1 MSADG
6 QTPTHAQ
13 SSSSRRRSG
22 RHLCLVALRLLLAVS
37 ILTALAWAF
46 RTYQRGLYAT
56 YGRSFLL
63 LANAFCGIGWVRL
76 VAKIALRWR
85 ELKPARFRYGALALV
100 LAIGLLW
107 SSLLA
112 AELFSLWG
120 RNVSADTIVPIVPRP
135 SEL

>member
-6 QTPTHAQ
+6 QTTTHAQ

-22 RHLCLVALRLLLAVS
+22 RHLCLLGLRLLLAVS

-46 RTYQRGLYAT
+46 RTYQRTLYAT
-56 YGRSFLL
+56 YGGYFLL
-63 LANAFCGIGWVRL
+63 AANAFCCIGLIRL

-85 ELKPARFRYGALALV
+85 ELRPARFRYGALALL

-112 AELFSLWG
+112 AELFSFWG
-120 RNVSADTIVPIVPRP
+120 RNVSVDTIVPRP